1 MIKNSFL
8 VIFAVVLAVFVFAF
22 GSVSAQDVDL
32 DSLSNEQLMML
43 LQSIM
48 QKLEADTNAEPT
60 DQAAET
66 ESDASE
72 TKTAENTIP
81 GPTEMTKPA
90 AEKKQFQIYENKKLV
105 IGRMPDSWFIRK
117 PVQSEGDSQED
128 ENDSNEGSSD
138 SHEDGRDG
146 GEYILYDY
154 SEVRDAYIGT
164 DAYAVP
170 GTWSGISGG
179 ISSYTPEYVPST
191 SLPAPEVTGGY
202 ATVPDYSGA
211 FVK

>member
-90 AEKKQFQIYENKKLV
+90 AEKKQFQIYENKKLI
-105 IGRMPDSWFIRK
+105 IGRMPDSMFVRK
-117 PVQSEGDSQED
+117 PTG
-128 ENDSNEGSSD
+128 
-138 SHEDGRDG
+138 DG
-146 GEYILYDY
+146 GGE
-154 SEVRDAYIGT
+154 EEP
-164 DAYAVP
+164 VP
-170 GTWSGISGG
+170 EDTE
-179 ISSYTPEYVPST
+179 TPEEEHSCPGEST
-191 SLPAPEVTGGY
+191 YGCYTDRYGWTHCGCANG
-202 ATVPDYSGA
+202 
-211 FVK
+211 